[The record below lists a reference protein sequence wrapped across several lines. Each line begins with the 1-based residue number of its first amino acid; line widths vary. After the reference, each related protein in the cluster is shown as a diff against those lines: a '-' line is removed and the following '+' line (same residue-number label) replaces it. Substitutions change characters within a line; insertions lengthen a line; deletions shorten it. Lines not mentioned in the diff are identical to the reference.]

1 MIIIRNN
8 IEEISFSINE
18 ISSCLV
24 YKGKIFD
31 SIILQVQDKKY
42 VISGINKVVSKKIK
56 RILYYLQNY
65 KKIKNDFN
73 LFEYITNGNHY
84 VSASE
89 NEEVYLKIKNSVIN
103 DFSID
108 FFDDL
113 KEEYIKYSS
122 LFED

>member
-42 VISGINKVVSKKIK
+42 VISGINKVVSKKFK

-73 LFEYITNGNHY
+73 LFEYITNGNYY

>member
-42 VISGINKVVSKKIK
+42 VISGINKVVSKKFK

-108 FFDDL
+108 FIDDL

>member
-42 VISGINKVVSKKIK
+42 VISGINKVVSKKFK